1 MVPLK
6 KGNSMDLKNLISQ
19 EDLIAS
25 RHKIKKVFFYRICG
39 AGMGPAAVL
48 VKQAGFDVEGAD
60 SAFYPP
66 MSTFLETT
74 GIPLHKLDQVTPE
87 FLKKYDLIVVGNSV
101 AGKAEGARM
110 IENTG
115 VPFTSFPSALGSLVL
130 KDKNV
135 IGVCGTHGKTTTTYF
150 LTQLLENLGQNPGY
164 LVGGIIEGREPAKL
178 GDKYFVIE
186 GDEYDSAY
194 FHKISKFRL
203 YELKN
208 MILTSLEFDHA
219 DIFSSVEKIED
230 EFRAVLPSMKSTL
243 IFNAEYPSAM
253 KLHREYSPNNRQ
265 KWFVYGKHSKIGPHD
280 VKTQENGSSFTIE
293 WNGEKI
299 PFSSS
304 VVGEHNVLNLTSCL
318 IFLLSEGFEVSKIQ
332 KAAREM
338 QMVKRRQE
346 VRGKYK
352 NMTVIDDF
360 AHHPR
365 AITVTMDA
373 IRARFPNK
381 KIITIFEPIS
391 ATARSS
397 IFQNEFRDSLAA
409 SDKVIIAKPD
419 LPTTALG
426 GTDLDGEKLSQE
438 ISGKGK
444 PSVCVKAL
452 PDLRKTIDAYAEDN
466 AVLLI
471 LSNRTCLGLWESDF
485 VQALKA

>member
-1 MVPLK
+1 
-6 KGNSMDLKNLISQ
+6 MDLKNLISQ

-74 GIPLHKLDQVTPE
+74 GIPLHKLEAVTPE
-87 FLKKYDLIVVGNSV
+87 FLQKYDLIVVGNSV
-101 AGKAEGARM
+101 SGKAEGARM
-110 IENTG
+110 IEKTG

-135 IGVCGTHGKTTTTYF
+135 VGICGTHGKTTTTYF

-230 EFRAVLPSMKSTL
+230 EFRAVLPNMKSTM

-253 KLHREYSPNNRQ
+253 KLHREYSSNARQ
-265 KWFVYGKHSKIGPHD
+265 KWFLYGKDSKTGPHE
-280 VKTQENGSSFTIE
+280 VKTHENGSDFKVE
-293 WNGEKI
+293 WKGEKI

-318 IFLLSEGFEVSKIQ
+318 LFLLSEGFDVARVQ
-332 KAAREM
+332 QAAREIG
-338 QMVKRRQE
+338 MVKRRQE

-352 NMTVIDDF
+352 DMTVIDDF

-426 GTDLDGEKLSQE
+426 GSDLDGEKLSRE
-438 ISGKGK
+438 ISEKGS

-452 PDLRKTIDAYAEDN
+452 PELRKVIDEYAEQN

>member
-1 MVPLK
+1 M
-6 KGNSMDLKNLISQ
+6 
-19 EDLIAS
+19 
-25 RHKIKKVFFYRICG
+25 
-39 AGMGPAAVL
+39 
-48 VKQAGFDVEGAD
+48 
-60 SAFYPP
+60 
-66 MSTFLETT
+66 
-74 GIPLHKLDQVTPE
+74 TPE
-87 FLKKYDLIVVGNSV
+87 FLQKYDLIVVGNSV
-101 AGKAEGARM
+101 SGKAEGARM
-110 IENTG
+110 IEKTG

-135 IGVCGTHGKTTTTYF
+135 VGICGTHGKTTTTYF

-230 EFRAVLPSMKSTL
+230 EFRAVLPNMKSSL
-243 IFNAEYPSAM
+243 IFNAEYS
-253 KLHREYSPNNRQ
+253 SNDRQ
-265 KWFVYGKHSKIGPHD
+265 KWFLYGKDSKTGPHE
-280 VKTQENGSSFTIE
+280 VKTHENGSDFKVE
-293 WNGEKI
+293 WKGEKI
-299 PFSSS
+299 PFTSS
-304 VVGEHNVLNLTSCL
+304 VVGEHNVLNLTSCIL
-318 IFLLSEGFEVSKIQ
+318 FLLSEGFEVARVQ
-332 KAAREM
+332 KAAHEIG
-338 QMVKRRQE
+338 MVKRRQE

-352 NMTVIDDF
+352 GMTVIDDF

-373 IRARFPNK
+373 IRARFPKK

-409 SDKVIIAKPD
+409 SDKVIIAKQD
-419 LPTTALG
+419 LATTALG
-426 GTDLDGEKLSQE
+426 GTDLDGEKLARE
-438 ISGKGK
+438 INGKGS

-452 PDLRKTIDAYAEDN
+452 PELRKVIDEYAEDN

>member
-1 MVPLK
+1 
-6 KGNSMDLKNLISQ
+6 MDLKNLISQ

-48 VKQAGFDVEGAD
+48 VKQAGFEVEGAD

-74 GIPLHKLDQVTPE
+74 GIPLHKLEAVTPE
-87 FLKKYDLIVVGNSV
+87 FLQEYDLIVVGNSV
-101 AGKAEGARM
+101 SGKAEGARM
-110 IENTG
+110 IEKTG

-135 IGVCGTHGKTTTTYF
+135 VGICGTHGKTTTTYF
-150 LTQLLENLGQNPGY
+150 LTQLLENLSQNPGY
-164 LVGGIIEGREPAKL
+164 LVGGIIEGRDPAKL

-230 EFRAVLPSMKSTL
+230 EFRAVLPNMKSSL

-253 KLHREYSPNNRQ
+253 KLYKEYSSNDRQ
-265 KWFVYGKHSKIGPHD
+265 KWFVYGKDSKTGPHE
-280 VKTQENGSSFTIE
+280 VKTHENGSDFKVE
-293 WNGEKI
+293 WKGERI

-304 VVGEHNVLNLTSCL
+304 VVGEHNVLNITSCIL
-318 IFLLSEGFEVSKIQ
+318 FLLSEGFEVARVQ
-332 KAAREM
+332 KAAKEIG
-338 QMVKRRQE
+338 MVKRRQE

-352 NMTVIDDF
+352 GMIVIDDF

-373 IRARFPNK
+373 IRARFPKK

-397 IFQNEFRDSLAA
+397 IFQNEFRDSLAT
-409 SDKVIIAKPD
+409 SDKVIIAKQD
-419 LPTTALG
+419 LATTALG
-426 GTDLDGEKLSQE
+426 GTDLDGEKLARE
-438 ISGKGK
+438 INGKGP

-452 PDLRKTIDAYAEDN
+452 PELREVIDEYAEDN

>member
-1 MVPLK
+1 
-6 KGNSMDLKNLISQ
+6 MDLSNLISQ
-19 EDLIAS
+19 EDLIKN

-66 MSTFLETT
+66 MSTFLEST
-74 GIPLHKLDQVTPE
+74 GIPLFKLEEVTPE

-101 AGKAEGARM
+101 AGKLETARM
-110 IENTG
+110 IEKVG

-135 IGVCGTHGKTTTTYF
+135 IGIAGTHGKTTTTYF
-150 LTQLLENLGQNPGY
+150 MTQLLENLGQKPGY
-164 LVGGIIEGREPAKL
+164 LVGGIIEGRDPSKL

-186 GDEYDSAY
+186 SDEYDSAY

-219 DIFSSVEKIED
+219 DIFASVEKIED
-230 EFRAVLPSMKSTL
+230 EFRAVVPNMPNTL
-243 IFNAEYPSAM
+243 IFNQEYPSAM
-253 KLHREYSPNNRQ
+253 KLYNDYSKNPKQ
-265 KWFVYGKHSKIGPHD
+265 KWFLYGPGSEVGPHN
-280 VKTQENGSSFTIE
+280 VKTFENGSSFSLK
-293 WNGEKI
+293 WKGEEI
-299 PFSSS
+299 TFESS
-304 VVGEHNVLNLTSCL
+304 VVGEHNVLNTASC
-318 IFLLSEGFEVSKIQ
+318 IIYLLSEGFKVADIQ
-332 KAAREM
+332 KAAKKLE
-338 QMVKRRQE
+338 MVKRRQE

-352 NMTVIDDF
+352 DMVVIDDF

-365 AITVTMDA
+365 AITVTLDA
-373 IRARFPNK
+373 IRARFKNK
-381 KIITIFEPIS
+381 KVITVFEPIS

-419 LPTTALG
+419 MATTALG
-426 GTDLDGEKLSQE
+426 GSDLNGELLASE
-438 ISGKGK
+438 IKSKGK
-444 PSVCVKAL
+444 DSVCVNKL
-452 PDLRKTIDAYAEDN
+452 EDLRRTIDQYADKDS
-466 AVLLI
+466 VLLI
-471 LSNRTCLGLWESDF
+471 LSNRTCLGLWESSF
-485 VQALKA
+485 VQELKA